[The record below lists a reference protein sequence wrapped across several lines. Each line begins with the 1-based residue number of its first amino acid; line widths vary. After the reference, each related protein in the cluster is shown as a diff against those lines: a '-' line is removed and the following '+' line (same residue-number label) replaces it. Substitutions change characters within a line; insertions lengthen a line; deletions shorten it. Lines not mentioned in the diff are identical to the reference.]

1 LIKKSGTSHLL
12 LRNELRGATIVAHK
26 SDDQIS
32 GSDAIL
38 SKMRRDACAIFQDG
52 LRAVEPSGAI
62 HRYCRREKNLLI
74 LGDRTYDLNDY
85 VNILVVGAGKAT
97 AAMAVAMEDLLKND
111 LSKGLIC
118 VKYGHTAPLEKIRT
132 IEAGHPI
139 PDANG
144 QSASAEILDMLQK
157 VGDKDLVIVLL
168 SGGGSALLPLPVQ
181 GISLKEK
188 QDASDTLINCGATI
202 HEINAIR
209 KHISRIK
216 GGRLAQAAFPAQV
229 ATLII
234 SDVVGDNLDVI
245 ASGPTVPD
253 VSTFSQCR
261 EVIERYG
268 IAEQLPAAIVAH
280 LKMGQNKKVP
290 ETPKPAHLDWNHVF
304 NLIVGSNMDAIAA
317 AGKKAQALGYNTL
330 ILSSRIEGETRTV
343 AQVHGAIARE
353 ILANRQPLS
362 APACLLSGGETTVTL
377 KGNGLGGRN
386 QEFALAA
393 AIDIEGAQ
401 HVVVLSGGTDG
412 TDGPTDAAGA
422 IADGTTVQRGKKA
435 GMAIRHHLKNNDA
448 YPFFEKLNDLL
459 MTGPTRTNVMDLHIA
474 LVRSPRS
481 P

>member
-1 LIKKSGTSHLL
+1 V
-12 LRNELRGATIVAHK
+12 AAAVAHK

-32 GSDAIL
+32 SSDVIL
-38 SKMRRDACAIFQDG
+38 SKMRRDVFAIFQDG
-52 LRAVEPSGAI
+52 LRAVEPSEAI
-62 HRYCRREKNLLI
+62 HRYCKREKDLLI
-74 LGDRTYDLNDY
+74 LGNRTYDLNDY
-85 VNILVVGAGKAT
+85 NNILVVGAGKAT
-97 AAMAVAMEDLLKND
+97 AAMAMAMEDLLKYD
-111 LSKGLIC
+111 LSEGLIC
-118 VKYGHTAPLEKIRT
+118 VKYGHTAPLKKIR
-132 IEAGHPI
+132 IVEAGHPI
-139 PDANG
+139 PDTNG
-144 QSASAEILDMLQK
+144 QSASAQILKMVQK
-157 VGDKDLVIVLL
+157 LGDKDLVIVLL

-188 QDASDTLINCGATI
+188 QDASNTLINCGATI
-202 HEINAIR
+202 HEINALR

-216 GGRLAQAAFPAQV
+216 GGRLAQAAYPAKV
-229 ATLII
+229 ATLIL

-280 LKMGQNKKVP
+280 LKMGQNKAVP
-290 ETPKPAHLDWNHVF
+290 ETPKTAHLDWNHVY

-317 AGKKAQALGYNTL
+317 AGKKAQTLGYNTL

-353 ILANRQPLS
+353 ILANSHPLS

-393 AIDIEGAQ
+393 AIDIEGAE
-401 HVVVLSGGTDG
+401 HIVVLSGGTDG

-422 IADGTTVQRGKKA
+422 IVDGTTVERGKEA
-435 GMAIRHHLKNNDA
+435 GMEIRHHLKNNDA
-448 YPFFEKLNDLL
+448 YPFFKRLNDLL
-459 MTGPTRTNVMDLHIA
+459 MTGPTQTNVMDLHIA
-474 LVRSPRS
+474 LVQP
-481 P
+481 PC

>member
-1 LIKKSGTSHLL
+1 M
-12 LRNELRGATIVAHK
+12 AAPDP
-26 SDDQIS
+26 DDQTS
-32 GSDAIL
+32 SSDAIL
-38 SKMRRDACAIFQDG
+38 SKMRRDVFTIFQDG
-52 LRAVEPSGAI
+52 LQAVEPSGAI
-62 HRYCRREKNLLI
+62 QRYCKREKDLLI
-74 LGDRTYDLNDY
+74 LGDRTYDLNEYD
-85 VNILVVGAGKAT
+85 NILVVGAGKAT
-97 AAMAVAMEDLLKND
+97 AAMAMAMEDLLKNN

-118 VKYGHTAPLEKIRT
+118 VKYGHTAPLKKIRT

-144 QSASAEILDMLQK
+144 QSASAEILDMIQK
-157 VGDKDLVIVLL
+157 AGDNDLVIVIL

-216 GGRLAQAAFPAQV
+216 GGRLARAAFPAQV
-229 ATLII
+229 ATLIL

-253 VSTFSQCR
+253 VSTFSQCW
-261 EVIERYG
+261 EVVERYG
-268 IAEQLPAAIVAH
+268 ISEQLPAAIVAH
-280 LKMGQNKKVP
+280 LEMGQNKAVP
-290 ETPKPAHLDWNHVF
+290 ETPKPAYSDWNHVY

-353 ILANRQPLS
+353 ILANSQPLS
-362 APACLLSGGETTVTL
+362 TPACLLSGGETTVTL
-377 KGNGLGGRN
+377 KGDGLGGRN

-393 AIDIEGAQ
+393 AIDIEGAD
-401 HVVVLSGGTDG
+401 HIVVLSGGTDG

-422 IADGTTVQRGKKA
+422 IVDGTTVERGKEA
-435 GMAIRHHLKNNDA
+435 GMEIRHHLQNNDA
-448 YPFFEKLNDLL
+448 YPFFKKLNDLL
-459 MTGPTRTNVMDLHIA
+459 MTGPTQTNVMDLHIA
-474 LVRSPRS
+474 LVQYPN
-481 P
+481 